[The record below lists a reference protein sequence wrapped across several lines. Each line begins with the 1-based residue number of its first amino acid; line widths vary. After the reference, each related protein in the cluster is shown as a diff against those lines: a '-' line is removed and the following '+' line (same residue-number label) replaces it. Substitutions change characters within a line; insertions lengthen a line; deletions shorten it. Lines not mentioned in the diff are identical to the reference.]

1 LIGFRAL
8 LTGIPNVAV
17 GAHAL
22 LADFVYR
29 IGKIR
34 VASLSMFVRSVVA
47 LAKDL
52 DKKAPSL

>member
-1 LIGFRAL
+1 L

-22 LADFVYR
+22 LADFAYR

-47 LAKDL
+47 LAKNL